1 LILKDG
7 GGRKRTREYFCFSYF
22 YEEIIGRF
30 VSMDKERLI
39 CISVRLTEAEY
50 KAIQSMA
57 KQDFTTMSGILRKL
71 LRDAVERGEN
81 DGN

>member
-1 LILKDG
+1 
-7 GGRKRTREYFCFSYF
+7 
-22 YEEIIGRF
+22 
-30 VSMDKERLI
+30 MDKERLI